1 MIPGNFEY
9 HAAASLEEA
18 VKLLGQYGD
27 GAKILAGGQ
36 SLLPMMKLRLAEPAH
51 LIDTSRIAAL
61 SGISE
66 QGGTI
71 RIGAMTTQNEL
82 IASAL
87 LRDKC
92 PLIVETARQI
102 ADPLVRNRATIGG
115 NLVHGDPGDDHPAVM
130 IALGASYVLRGPK
143 GERVAPAN
151 GFYAGPFETRIGA
164 GEILT
169 EVRVPAPPPGSG
181 GAYFKLKRKIG
192 DYAAAAAA
200 VQLTLANGACARIGI
215 ALTNVGPTPIEVKAA
230 QDLLRNKRIDNA
242 LVQSAARLAMEACD
256 PAEDLKGSVEY
267 KRHLTGVLTG
277 RALSEAL
284 RRAGGN

>member
-18 VKLLGQYGD
+18 IKLLGQYGE

-36 SLLPMMKLRLAEPAH
+36 SLLPMMKLRLTEPAH
-51 LIDTSRIAAL
+51 LIDTSRIGVL
-61 SGISE
+61 RGISE
-66 QGGTI
+66 QGDTI

-82 IASAL
+82 IDSPL
-87 LRDKC
+87 LVRKC
-92 PLIVETARQI
+92 PLIAETARQI

-115 NLVHGDPGDDHPAVM
+115 NLVHGDPGDDQPAVM

-143 GERVAPAN
+143 GDRVAPAN
-151 GFYAGPFETRIGA
+151 GFYVGPFETRIGA
-164 GEILT
+164 GELLT

-181 GAYFKLKRKIG
+181 SAYLKLKRKTG
-192 DYAAAAAA
+192 DYAAAAVA

-230 QDLLRNKRIDNA
+230 QDLLRNKRIDDS
-242 LVQSAARLAMEACD
+242 LIGQAARLAMEACD
-256 PAEDLKGSVEY
+256 PGEDLKGSVEY

-277 RALSEAL
+277 RALREAL
-284 RRAGGN
+284 KRAGGN